1 MRLTSP
7 WYFSV
12 EDDGVMT
19 ISLEC
24 DHPANISF
32 IVTLQLT
39 PQTAL
44 LGIINMS
51 CNVQQ
56 PTSILNGSRYGF

>member
-24 DHPANISF
+24 THPANISF

-51 CNVQQ
+51 FNVQP
-56 PTSILNGSRYGF
+56 PTSILNGSRYRF